1 MVLGVE
7 QGSTLSSFQTGK
19 VLGQAENKE
28 TTSREDKQRVGS
40 FLSGDELSHLFELV
54 KPFNNLVKI

>member
-7 QGSTLSSFQTGK
+7 QGSTLSSFQTAK

-28 TTSREDKQRVGS
+28 ITSREEKQRVGS
-40 FLSGDELSHLFELV
+40 FLSGDELLHLFELV
-54 KPFNNLVKI
+54 KSFNNLVKI